1 MILVLNKDISPQ
13 QDARLTA
20 YLEGLGLTAA
30 RQLCQGKTIL
40 LLSGQTDRADTGILS
55 SLPMVESV
63 LPLAD
68 PLPLASRRSHP
79 ADTVVQVGDVFIG
92 GGHFCLMAGPCT
104 VESEEQLLSIARSV
118 QAAGAQL
125 LRGGAYK
132 PRTSPYAFAG
142 LGEEGLRLLAE
153 AGREFQLPTVSE
165 ITDAALLPQF
175 EEIDIL
181 QVGARNMQNYTLLQ
195 ALGRQPKPI
204 LLKRGLAATYE
215 EWLASAEYILREG
228 NPHVI
233 LCERGIRSYQSGT
246 RATLDLAA
254 IPVMQGLTHL
264 PLLVD
269 PSHASGAAGWIPALG
284 RAAIAAGAGGL
295 MVEVHTNPA
304 QALSDG
310 EQALLPQDFARLAA
324 DAHKIWGLL
333 HP

>member
-1 MILVLNKDISPQ
+1 MNRHLYDEEALMKDYP
-13 QDARLTA
+13 L
-20 YLEGLGLTAA
+20 AA
-30 RQLCQGKTIL
+30 RT
-40 LLSGQTDRADTGILS
+40 A
-55 SLPMVESV
+55 
-63 LPLAD
+63 
-68 PLPLASRRSHP
+68 HP
-79 ADTVVQVGDVFIG
+79 EGTVIPVGSAAIG
-92 GGHFCLMAGPCT
+92 GENLTLIAGPCA
-104 VESEEQLLSIARSV
+104 VESREQLFATAAAV
-118 QAAGAQL
+118 KAAGATI
-125 LRGGAYK
+125 LRGGTYK

-204 LLKRGLAATYE
+204 LLKRGLAAT
-215 EWLASAEYILREG
+215 
-228 NPHVI
+228 
-233 LCERGIRSYQSGT
+233 IRSYQSGT

-264 PLLVD
+264 PVLVD
-269 PSHASGAAGWIPALG
+269 PSHASGVAGWIPALG
-284 RAAIAAGAGGL
+284 RAAIAAGASGL
-295 MVEVHTNPA
+295 MVEVHPNPA

-324 DAHKIWGLL
+324 DARKIWGLL

>member
-1 MILVLNKDISPQ
+1 MNRHLYDEEALMKD
-13 QDARLTA
+13 
-20 YLEGLGLTAA
+20 Y
-30 RQLCQGKTIL
+30 
-40 LLSGQTDRADTGILS
+40 
-55 SLPMVESV
+55 
-63 LPLAD
+63 PLATRT
-68 PLPLASRRSHP
+68 AHP
-79 ADTVVQVGDVFIG
+79 EGTVIPVGSAAIG
-92 GGHFCLMAGPCT
+92 GENLTLIAGPCA
-104 VESEEQLLSIARSV
+104 VESREQLFATAAAV
-118 QAAGAQL
+118 KAAGATI
-125 LRGGAYK
+125 LRGGTYK

-195 ALGRQPKPI
+195 ALGRQPKPV

-264 PLLVD
+264 PVLVDPKGACIAKAKPAVD

-295 MVEVHTNPA
+295 MVEVHPNPA

>member
-1 MILVLNKDISPQ
+1 MNRHLYDEEALMKDYP
-13 QDARLTA
+13 L
-20 YLEGLGLTAA
+20 AA
-30 RQLCQGKTIL
+30 RT
-40 LLSGQTDRADTGILS
+40 A
-55 SLPMVESV
+55 
-63 LPLAD
+63 
-68 PLPLASRRSHP
+68 HP
-79 ADTVVQVGDVFIG
+79 EGTVIPVGSAAIG
-92 GGHFCLMAGPCT
+92 GENLALIAGPCA
-104 VESEEQLLSIARSV
+104 VESREQLFATAAAV
-118 QAAGAQL
+118 KAAGATI
-125 LRGGAYK
+125 LRGGTYK

-195 ALGRQPKPI
+195 ALGRQPKPV

-264 PLLVD
+264 PVLVD
-269 PSHASGAAGWIPALG
+269 PSHASGVAGWIPALG
-284 RAAIAAGAGGL
+284 RAAIAAGASGL
-295 MVEVHTNPA
+295 MVEVHP
-304 QALSDG
+304 LS
-310 EQALLPQDFARLAA
+310 LI
-324 DAHKIWGLL
+324 HI
-333 HP
+333 

>member
-1 MILVLNKDISPQ
+1 MSSNNPNRVYLDTETTGLHPEEGDEILSLTIVDSNGRLLFDERFKPKHKKEWPEAQAVNHISPDDVEHLTTI
-13 QDARLTA
+13 DA
-20 YLEGLGLTAA
+20 YME
-30 RQLCQGKTIL
+30 QICHIL
-40 LLSGQTDRADTGILS
+40 DRIADEI
-55 SLPMVESV
+55 
-63 LPLAD
+63 
-68 PLPLASRRSHP
+68 
-79 ADTVVQVGDVFIG
+79 VGYNIAFDIG
-92 GGHFCLMAGPCT
+92 FLK
-104 VESEEQLLSIARSV
+104 
-118 QAAGAQL
+118 AAGATI
-125 LRGGAYK
+125 LRGGTYK

-195 ALGRQPKPI
+195 ALGRQPKPV

-264 PLLVD
+264 PVLVD
-269 PSHASGAAGWIPALG
+269 PSHASGVAGWIPALG